1 MATQFN
7 GRVALFD
14 NRGSENPSAPAMT
27 GKLEIPVE
35 QLDALYEQLL
45 EQDPQSYK
53 ERKFVSLNL
62 SVWHAETQSAAL
74 LFTGQAQLPR
84 PKADSILPPKADA
97 DTTVIRHEQQV
108 NSPDASELA
117 DTIAEAKDVEVD
129 VHGNPIADALDGVS
143 V

>member
-14 NRGSENPSAPAMT
+14 NRGSENPNAPAMT
-27 GKLEIPVE
+27 GKLEISLD

-45 EQDPQSYK
+45 EQEVQSYK
-53 ERKFVSLNL
+53 DRRFVSLNL
-62 SVWHAETQSAAL
+62 SLWQAETQSAAL

-84 PKADSILPPKADA
+84 PKADSIMPPKAEA
-97 DTTVIRHEQQV
+97 DTTVIRHDQQA
-108 NSPDASELA
+108 STPGDDAEMTPLQE
-117 DTIAEAKDVEVD
+117 TIAEAKDAEL
-129 VHGNPIADALDGVS
+129 LDGVS